1 MLFFQETVTD
11 HVSKT
16 GEFFM
21 YFIYVFDYLEVYI
34 DKAKGLSSSNAYITT
49 CLLTTNN
56 KFFQMRKTYSMNK
69 SCDPMFMESFK
80 IC

>member
-1 MLFFQETVTD
+1 
-11 HVSKT
+11 
-16 GEFFM
+16 M